1 MEGECA
7 QSSSCLN
14 QGLGAAGHGL
24 ALWWLRREG
33 SGDVL
38 GRLVPFFCFL
48 SDVLSGGAKQAAGS
62 FGFLGFFFVFWSHVN
77 AAVTEECE
85 LGEMCMVATKS
96 DMGQAWGA
104 SSARCY
110 CLRERDS
117 NLTLM

>member
-1 MEGECA
+1 MGSHCGGYEERALGMCWV
-7 QSSSCLN
+7 
-14 QGLGAAGHGL
+14 GLFHSAFCQASALRRCEAGGRELWLGL
-24 ALWWLRREG
+24 AWL
-33 SGDVL
+33 
-38 GRLVPFFCFL
+38 
-48 SDVLSGGAKQAAGS
+48 
-62 FGFLGFFFVFWSHVN
+62 

-85 LGEMCMVATKS
+85 LGEMCMVAIKS